1 MCFSVRNG
9 VFRGSYDD
17 LSMFL
22 GKKKELKFK
31 FFRLKHLYL
40 DFSIIKA
47 TFSDWKI
54 LMTDEMLSVLFK
66 KNIRMDNMSSI
77 SFFIYIK
84 KLGSQI

>member
-9 VFRGSYDD
+9 VFRGSYND

>member
-1 MCFSVRNG
+1 MRDKVIRTQTNFKILFDFEFFYLIKMCFSVRNG

-22 GKKKELKFK
+22 GEKKELKFK

-47 TFSDWKI
+47 TFSD
-54 LMTDEMLSVLFK
+54 
-66 KNIRMDNMSSI
+66 
-77 SFFIYIK
+77 
-84 KLGSQI
+84 